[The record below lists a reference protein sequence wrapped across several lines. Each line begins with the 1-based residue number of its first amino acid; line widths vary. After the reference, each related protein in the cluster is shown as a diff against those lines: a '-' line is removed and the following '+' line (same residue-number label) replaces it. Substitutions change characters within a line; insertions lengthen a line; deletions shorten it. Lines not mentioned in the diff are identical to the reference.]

1 MSKRNMN
8 FPPTLTAD
16 DLDREREQILERMK
30 SARAQQAAADARRQR
45 MAMAEQQLQQAQPS
59 DDRTVFTEGGF
70 SQITDLKTVSKITRN
85 SGGRNSGAGPPPAAS
100 SGYGPGANAAGSVS
114 IAGQSRHSGS
124 GSGIGSRLS
133 GSGAGSGN
141 ESSTMLGPSTVVGQ
155 QSAVGSFLMKAPW
168 GSSGGGGGARR
179 SSKTRGGNSSD
190 TSIATGMTNSVVRQ
204 AANYVHSAQEGSK
217 RFQPRQ
223 LSGRSGGSG
232 LTEEEEEQ
240 QLRMKALAATAG
252 SAVGSASNPQMAAKD
267 RVERLSREV
276 SSRQPLHSVDE
287 EYEDEP
293 SRAAPSKAGRSS
305 NYNSNS
311 TQRQQPSR
319 RDLTNGSMP
328 AKSTRR
334 IDASR
339 VQSQPSQRNVADRRP
354 QNLPPIGQS
363 NQQQQMAGQRPAL
376 SAARSAPSS
385 RNTGGMSMAPSTYH
399 APSFGTSQQRH
410 QAPPSPSGPL
420 PMATSS
426 AVGQDEMREYISPT
440 QLQNR
445 KILLGITVLV
455 GIFAC
460 CGYGWLMVSRKMSVY
475 SNVVPDTSVGMAGG
489 SNSGISTAASAGRD
503 GGSDFSTREAG
514 FKDILRG
521 IIEPRDA
528 FDDVRS
534 PQSRALNWMVYE
546 DPLQLEPP
554 RSAAETNKIAQR
566 FALTVLFYATGGETW
581 VSSHNFLSGEDECE
595 WNSVDDRGYF
605 SGAGQCDRDGMIT
618 TVALWQNNLFGR
630 IPAELAT
637 LRKLKVLSLY
647 RNKLQGQVPGR
658 LSQLSDIHTLYLH
671 DNELSG
677 TVDHMCQIEIQ
688 NFRSDCFDGEGRGT
702 QMVICSCC
710 NVCCNR
716 DRQCFQV

>member
-45 MAMAEQQLQQAQPS
+45 MAMAEQQLQQAQTS

-70 SQITDLKTVSKITRN
+70 SQITDLKAASKITRN
-85 SGGRNSGAGPPPAAS
+85 SGGRNSGSGPPPAAS

-124 GSGIGSRLS
+124 GSGVGSRHS
-133 GSGAGSGN
+133 GSGFGSGN
-141 ESSTMLGPSTVVGQ
+141 ESTMLGPSTVVGQ

-168 GSSGGGGGARR
+168 GSGGGGGARR

-252 SAVGSASNPQMAAKD
+252 SAVGSATDPQMAAKD

-276 SSRQPLHSVDE
+276 SSPQPLHSVDE
-287 EYEDEP
+287 GYEDEP
-293 SRAAPSKAGRSS
+293 SMAAPSKSGRSS
-305 NYNSNS
+305 NFNSS
-311 TQRQQPSR
+311 AQRQQPPR
-319 RDLTNGSMP
+319 RDVMNSSMP

-334 IDASR
+334 MDASR
-339 VQSQPSQRNVADRRP
+339 AQSQPSQRNVADRRP

-363 NQQQQMAGQRPAL
+363 NQQQMAGQRPAL

-399 APSFGTSQQRH
+399 APSFGTSQQQH

-420 PMATSS
+420 PMAISS

-455 GIFAC
+455 GVFAC
-460 CGYGWLMVSRKMSVY
+460 CGYGWLMVSRKMGVY
-475 SNVVPDTSVGMAGG
+475 SNVVPDTSVGMVVVVAPLLRPVGMVDPTFPRG
-489 SNSGISTAASAGRD
+489 RLVSRTFCVASSSLAMPLTTFGAPKVERSIGWYTKIPCSWNHHAARPRRTRLHKDLPSRFCSTPLVARHGRLPTTFYLAKTNAN
-503 GGSDFSTREAG
+503 GTA
-514 FKDILRG
+514 LM
-521 IIEPRDA
+521 IEGTFQELD
-528 FDDVRS
+528 S
-534 PQSRALNWMVYE
+534 
-546 DPLQLEPP
+546 
-554 RSAAETNKIAQR
+554 
-566 FALTVLFYATGGETW
+566 ATGM
-581 VSSHNFLSGEDECE
+581 
-595 WNSVDDRGYF
+595 
-605 SGAGQCDRDGMIT
+605 A
-618 TVALWQNNLFGR
+618 
-630 IPAELAT
+630 
-637 LRKLKVLSLY
+637 
-647 RNKLQGQVPGR
+647 
-658 LSQLSDIHTLYLH
+658 
-671 DNELSG
+671 
-677 TVDHMCQIEIQ
+677 
-688 NFRSDCFDGEGRGT
+688 
-702 QMVICSCC
+702 
-710 NVCCNR
+710 
-716 DRQCFQV
+716 

>member
-1 MSKRNMN
+1 
-8 FPPTLTAD
+8 
-16 DLDREREQILERMK
+16 MK

-45 MAMAEQQLQQAQPS
+45 MAMADEQLQQAQPS
-59 DDRTVFTEGGF
+59 DDRTIFTEGGF
-70 SQITDLKTVSKITRN
+70 SQITDLKASSNIRRN
-85 SGGRNSGAGPPPAAS
+85 SGKRNSGSGPPPTAS
-100 SGYGPGANAAGSVS
+100 SGYGPS
-114 IAGQSRHSGS
+114 IAGQSRDSVS
-124 GSGIGSRLS
+124 
-133 GSGAGSGN
+133 GSGN
-141 ESSTMLGPSTVVGQ
+141 ESTILGTSTVVGQ

-168 GSSGGGGGARR
+168 GSSGGGGGGGARR
-179 SSKTRGGNSSD
+179 SSKSRGGNSSD
-190 TSIATGMTNSVVRQ
+190 TTSIATGMTNSVVQQ

-223 LSGRSGGSG
+223 LSGRRGGSG

-240 QLRMKALAATAG
+240 QLRMKALASSAG
-252 SAVGSASNPQMAAKD
+252 SAVGSATDPQMTAKD
-267 RVERLSREV
+267 RVERLSREF
-276 SSRQPLHSVDE
+276 SRRQPLYSVDE
-287 EYEDEP
+287 GYEDEP
-293 SRAAPSKAGRSS
+293 PSMAAPSKSGRSS
-305 NYNSNS
+305 NYNS
-311 TQRQQPSR
+311 TAQRQQPSR
-319 RDLTNGSMP
+319 RDVMHSSMP

-334 IDASR
+334 MDASR
-339 VQSQPSQRNVADRRP
+339 AQSQPSQRNVADRRP

-363 NQQQQMAGQRPAL
+363 NQQHQMAGRRESL
-376 SAARSAPSS
+376 SAARSAPPS
-385 RNTGGMSMAPSTYH
+385 RNAGGMSMAPSTYH

-410 QAPPSPSGPL
+410 HAPPPPSDPL
-420 PMATSS
+420 PMAISS
-426 AVGQDEMREYISPT
+426 AVGQDEMREYISPA

-445 KILLGITVLV
+445 KILLGFTVLV
-455 GIFAC
+455 GVFAC

-475 SNVVPDTSVGMAGG
+475 SNVVPDTSVDEVGG
-489 SNSGISTAASAGRD
+489 SSSGSSNGTSAGRD

-514 FKDILRG
+514 FKEILRG

-554 RSAAETNKIAQR
+554 RSAIETNKIAQR
-566 FALTVLFYATGGETW
+566 FALTVLFYATGGEKW
-581 VSSHNFLSGEDECE
+581 VSSHNFLSGEDECD
-595 WNSVDDRGYF
+595 WNSVDERGYF
-605 SGAGQCDRDGMIT
+605 SGAGQCDRDGFIT
-618 TVALWQNNLFGR
+618 TVALWQNNLSGR
-630 IPAELAT
+630 IPAELAA

-671 DNELSG
+671 DNDLSG

-688 NFRSDCFDGEGRGT
+688 NFRSDCFDAEGRGT

-716 DRQCFQV
+716 DRQCYQV